1 MNEPTM
7 RNSRPRDRKS
17 QLATVAARLFRERGY
32 HAVAVNDIAAAAGI
46 TGPALYR
53 HFADKQAILAHVLLA
68 GIDDMVAATRQALD
82 PPEHPAQE
90 RVETLLTTL
99 AGLAVE
105 RREVTA
111 LWRWEGPHLAHA
123 EAQEIRKRSTELLDA
138 WRTALCAL
146 RPELSQADAEL
157 LCWAALSVFGS
168 VAVHRTSVP
177 KRRFERLLARLAR
190 QVLHTRLPEHADG
203 PPAEAARGQG
213 LGTPARREQLLT
225 AATELF
231 NAHGYQPVSMEDIGR
246 AAGIAGPSIYRHF
259 PSKSALLAAICKR
272 AADRLMVGAE
282 YALRTSAPPD
292 EAEGL
297 RRLTESYVHTLTGSA
312 ELAVSFSTAP
322 QHIEDRDRAELIRV
336 QRDYVDQWVR
346 LYCALHPE
354 LSQREAR
361 ITVHAAL
368 TVANDLTRTRR
379 INTRLHLQAEL
390 TTLMRTVLDPN

>member
-1 MNEPTM
+1 M
-7 RNSRPRDRKS
+7 RNY
-17 QLATVAARLFRERGY
+17 A
-32 HAVAVNDIAAAAGI
+32 
-46 TGPALYR
+46 PALYR
-53 HFADKQAILAHVLLA
+53 HFADKQAILAHVLLS

-82 PPEHPAQE
+82 PPEDPAQD

-111 LWRWEGPHLAHA
+111 LWRWEGRHLAHV
-123 EAQEIRKRSTELLDA
+123 EAQEIRKRSAELLDA
-138 WRTALCAL
+138 WSTALRAL
-146 RPELSQADAEL
+146 RPELSQADAEM
-157 LCWAALSVFGS
+157 LCWAVLSVFGS

-190 QVLHTRLPEHADG
+190 RVLHTRLPEH
-203 PPAEAARGQG
+203 PPSSHDEESPGQG
-213 LGTPARREQLLT
+213 LGAPARREQLLT

-231 NAHGYQPVSMEDIGR
+231 NAHGYQLVSMQDIGR

-272 AADRLMVGAE
+272 AADRLMVGAD

-322 QHIEDRDRAELIRV
+322 QHIQDRDRAELVRV

-354 LSQREAR
+354 LSQHEAK

-379 INTRLHLQAEL
+379 INSRPHLRTEL
-390 TTLMRTVLDPN
+390 TSLMRAVLDLTA